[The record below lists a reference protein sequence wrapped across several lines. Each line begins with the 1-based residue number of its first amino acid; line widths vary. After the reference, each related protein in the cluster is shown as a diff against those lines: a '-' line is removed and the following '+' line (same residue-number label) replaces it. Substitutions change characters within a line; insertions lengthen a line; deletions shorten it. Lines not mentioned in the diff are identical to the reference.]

1 MINNLQIVGIFCLLV
16 LSSCAGHRPITQKLD
31 TTNGSYHISYDAT
44 RRGNFITLAE
54 GKVITSLA
62 EVQPDVALA
71 NALEL
76 TSKLKQGEK
85 LDAEQMTKITESL
98 TVLGERTA
106 AVNILRD
113 ALFRLEEHCLNSKGN
128 CGNEYWYRFDA
139 ILEAVKEM
147 QIADKAK
154 SEVKIQEMKN
164 SIK

>member
-1 MINNLQIVGIFCLLV
+1 MKTNLQIVGFFCLVV
-16 LSSCAGHRPITQKLD
+16 LNSCAGHRPITQKLD
-31 TTNGSYHISYDAT
+31 ATNGSYHISYDAT
-44 RRGNFITLAE
+44 RRGNFITLE
-54 GKVITSLA
+54 NGKVITSLA

-71 NALEL
+71 NAIEI

-113 ALFRLEEHCLNSKGN
+113 ALFRLEEHCLNQKGN
-128 CGNEYWYRFDA
+128 CGKEYWDRFDA

-147 QIADKAK
+147 QIADKIK
-154 SEVKIQEMKN
+154 SELRIQEMK
-164 SIK
+164 SAIK